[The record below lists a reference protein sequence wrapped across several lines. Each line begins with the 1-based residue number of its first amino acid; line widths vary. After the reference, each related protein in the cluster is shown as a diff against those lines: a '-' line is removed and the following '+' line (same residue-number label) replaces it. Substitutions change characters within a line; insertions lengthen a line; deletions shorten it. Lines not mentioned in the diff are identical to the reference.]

1 MPNELIIPSSSAHQV
16 TECVLMLCERIY
28 AQMGIQVSAQKAVL
42 DVDVRKVRQAK
53 ALQKVKEEEAE
64 KFTEEDLFTSLNSQV
79 YHLVS
84 VHLATA
90 CDVSLFSLSG
100 KHLYLC
106 GSLVLFWLLNASW
119 TLNNATGERLQ
130 GTRETGRKE
139 DGCQCLPVPLAS
151 RSLFCVCVCVC
162 ACVRIFFF
170 SFCICNGAQ
179 AESGEPCERCE
190 PRHWR
195 PHLLPPLWLVLP
207 FPHPLL
213 SLRLTLLQ
221 A

>member
-1 MPNELIIPSSSAHQV
+1 MTSMYVMLFIFFRQPLQGLIYKKQKYIYNVPNELIIPSSSAHQV

-151 RSLFCVCVCVC
+151 RSLFCVCVC

-170 SFCICNGAQ
+170 F
-179 AESGEPCERCE
+179 
-190 PRHWR
+190 
-195 PHLLPPLWLVLP
+195 LYL
-207 FPHPLL
+207 
-213 SLRLTLLQ
+213 
-221 A
+221 